1 MAKSRKLGSTIPKDA
16 LIFEVNGV
24 KWQRIGTA
32 KIDGKWFHDVKNVK
46 TGEIKRGVPHE
57 KIKEYLVDNQQVRK

>member
-1 MAKSRKLGSTIPKDA
+1 MSKNRTYSSNIPKDA

-24 KWQRIGTA
+24 KWQRIYTDD
-32 KIDGKWFHDVKNVK
+32 KYHDVKNLE

-57 KIKEYLVDNQQVRK
+57 KIKKYLLY

>member
-1 MAKSRKLGSTIPKDA
+1 MSKNRKLGSNIPKDA

-24 KWQRIGTA
+24 KWQRIGTFQ
-32 KIDGKWFHDVKNVK
+32 IDGKWYHDVKNMK

-57 KIKEYLVDNQQVRK
+57 KIKKYLPDNQ

>member
-1 MAKSRKLGSTIPKDA
+1 MSKSRKLGSTIPKDA
-16 LIFEVNGV
+16 LIFEANGV

-32 KIDGKWFHDVKNVK
+32 QLNDKWFHDVKNLE

-57 KIKEYLVDNQQVRK
+57 KIKNYLPEYQ

>member
-1 MAKSRKLGSTIPKDA
+1 MSKNRKLGSNIPKDA

-32 KIDGKWFHDVKNVK
+32 QLHGKWFHDVKNLE
-46 TGEIKRGVPHE
+46 TGEVKRNVSDE
-57 KIKEYLVDNQQVRK
+57 KIKKYLSDNQ

>member
-24 KWQRIGTA
+24 KWQRIGTFQ
-32 KIDGKWFHDVKNVK
+32 IDGKWYHDVKSVE
-46 TGEIKRGVPHE
+46 TGEIKRNVSDE
-57 KIKEYLVDNQQVRK
+57 KIKKYLSDNQ

>member
-1 MAKSRKLGSTIPKDA
+1 MAKTRNLGSKIPKDA

-32 KIDGKWFHDVKNVK
+32 KIDGKWFHDVKNVE
-46 TGEIKRGVPHE
+46 TGEVKRNVSDE
-57 KIKEYLVDNQQVRK
+57 KINKYFK

>member
-1 MAKSRKLGSTIPKDA
+1 MSKSRKLGSNIPKDA

-32 KIDGKWFHDVKNVK
+32 QLNGKWFHDVKNIE
-46 TGEIKRGVPHE
+46 TGEIRRNVSDE
-57 KIKEYLVDNQQVRK
+57 KINKYLKY

>member
-1 MAKSRKLGSTIPKDA
+1 MSKSRKLGSNIPKDA
-16 LIFEVNGV
+16 LIFEANGV

-32 KIDGKWFHDVKNVK
+32 KIDCKWFHDVKNVE

-57 KIKEYLVDNQQVRK
+57 NIKKYLLY

>member
-1 MAKSRKLGSTIPKDA
+1 MSKSRKLGSAIPKDA

-32 KIDGKWFHDVKNVK
+32 KIDCKWFHDVKNIE
-46 TGEIKRGVPHE
+46 TGEVKRNVSHE
-57 KIKEYLVDNQQVRK
+57 KINKYLK

>member
-1 MAKSRKLGSTIPKDA
+1 MAKNRKLGSNIPKDA

-32 KIDGKWFHDVKNVK
+32 QLNDKWFHDLKNLE
-46 TGEIKRGVPHE
+46 TGEIKRGVSHE
-57 KIKEYLVDNQQVRK
+57 KIKKYLSDNQ

>member
-1 MAKSRKLGSTIPKDA
+1 MSKNRTYSSNIPKDA

-24 KWQRIGTA
+24 KWERIYTDL
-32 KIDGKWFHDVKNVK
+32 KYHDVKNLE

-57 KIKEYLVDNQQVRK
+57 KIKKYLKY

>member
-1 MAKSRKLGSTIPKDA
+1 MSKNRTYSSNIPSDA

-24 KWQRIGTA
+24 KWQRIYSDS
-32 KIDGKWFHDVKNVK
+32 KYHDVKNLE

-57 KIKEYLVDNQQVRK
+57 KIKKYLLY